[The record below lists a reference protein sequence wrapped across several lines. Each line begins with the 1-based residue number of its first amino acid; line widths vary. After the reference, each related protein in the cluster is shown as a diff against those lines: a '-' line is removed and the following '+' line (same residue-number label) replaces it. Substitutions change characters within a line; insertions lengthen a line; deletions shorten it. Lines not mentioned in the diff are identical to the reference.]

1 MNDWVVYDFLPYR
14 QLFLTMNRFAQML
27 RTLSIHIFLA
37 KRLTP
42 VIVYI
47 LTTKRS
53 ETICMIGW
61 HIQVWL
67 VRDIMLTK
75 KISSLSMT
83 TVGILTVR
91 TYFSETIADWA
102 LVVFVI
108 IYRTSNIGS
117 SFTLIESLLALINR
131 LSLLNHR
138 EVFNASIHRIMKW

>member
-1 MNDWVVYDFLPYR
+1 MNNWVVYDFLPGR

-27 RTLSIHIFLA
+27 RTLSIHIFLT

-67 VRDIMLTK
+67 VRDIMLAK
-75 KISSLSMT
+75 KVRSLLMT
-83 TVGILTVR
+83 TVCILTVR

-117 SFTLIESLLALINR
+117 SFTLIESLLTLIDR

>member
-1 MNDWVVYDFLPYR
+1 
-14 QLFLTMNRFAQML
+14 
-27 RTLSIHIFLA
+27 
-37 KRLTP
+37 
-42 VIVYI
+42 
-47 LTTKRS
+47 
-53 ETICMIGW
+53 
-61 HIQVWL
+61 
-67 VRDIMLTK
+67 MLTK

-138 EVFNASIHRIMKW
+138 EVFNASIHRIMK